1 VVCRSPVLQQLLAG
15 QSQSLGDPLL
25 AGYRGFCHLVFVS
38 VWTAPGRS
46 LDMFQLLRNV
56 RK

>member
-1 VVCRSPVLQQLLAG
+1 MNDS
-15 QSQSLGDPLL
+15 LL

-38 VWTAPGRS
+38 IWTSPGRVI
-46 LDMFQLLRNV
+46 DMLQLLRNV